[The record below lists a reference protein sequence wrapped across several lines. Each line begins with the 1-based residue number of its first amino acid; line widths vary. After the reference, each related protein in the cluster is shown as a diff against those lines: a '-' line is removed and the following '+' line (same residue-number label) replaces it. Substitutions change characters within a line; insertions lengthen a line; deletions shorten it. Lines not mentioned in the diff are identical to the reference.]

1 MRDAKD
7 GGQRRHMR
15 FQPDQVE
22 IALIQF
28 SDGEAD
34 DFFFEPDAAGLVVEE
49 AYGGCGLVAL
59 SSTSP
64 EPLTEDMPCLVKI
77 GTLGPMRARVRWVKK
92 LDDDVCKLG
101 IEYLDA
107 P

>member
-1 MRDAKD
+1 MNEQKS
-7 GGQRRHMR
+7 GNKRRHMR
-15 FQPDQVE
+15 FQPDQIE

-28 SDGEAD
+28 ADGEAD
-34 DFFFEPDAAGLVVEE
+34 DFFFEPEAAGLVLEE

-64 EPLTEDMPCLVKI
+64 EPLDADMPCLVKI
-77 GTLGPMRARVRWVKK
+77 GTLGPMKARVRWVKR